1 MPFPT
6 DFAWGAASAAYQIE
20 GAAFEDGRGLSVWD
34 MFCRRPNAVWEGQS
48 GEVSCDHY
56 HHYRE
61 DVALMQSLGIKAYR
75 LSISWPRVLPEGTG
89 RVNPKGLAFYDA
101 LIDALLEAG
110 ITPWVTLYHWD
121 MPYELYCRGG
131 WLNPES
137 ANWFAEYA
145 RLMAEHFSDRVTHW
159 MTLNEPQCFL
169 QEGHREGTHAPG
181 DQLNWPEVLL
191 AAHHVLLAHG
201 KSMQALRASAQ
212 QPLKIGFAP
221 VGETCMPATETPAD
235 IEAARLAMFSIFDW
249 NLWNNTWFADPVLL
263 GHYPEDGLVFYG
275 KAVPDFPPADM
286 DIIRQ
291 PLDFYGMNTYRGA
304 FVRVGSIGIPEE
316 APLPLGYPQTSY
328 NWQITPECLYWGPRF
343 FWERYH
349 LPIVVT
355 ENGLANADWI
365 AEDGGVHDP
374 QRIDYTRRHLR
385 QLKQAIEDG
394 VPVEGYFHWSIMDNF
409 EWAQGYRQRFG
420 LIYVDYPSS
429 KRIPKDSA
437 QWYKR
442 VIATNGEKL

>member
-365 AEDGGVHDP
+365 AEDVGVHDP